1 MMARDEVPE
10 KKRLALGAEVRMRR
24 KTKGWS
30 RDDLF
35 VEVRKRGGTI
45 GSNEITRIEQGKV
58 WPRADTLE
66 QVAAALETSVAELTG
81 SPSPSVPKPAGLLA
95 VVVDLLL
102 ILERLIHALP
112 DEAHVARLKGWM
124 RDRPAVS
131 N

>member
-1 MMARDEVPE
+1 MMARDEVSE

-35 VEVRKRGGTI
+35 VEVRKRAGTI

-58 WPRADTLE
+58 WPRADTLG

-81 SPSPSVPKPAGLLA
+81 SPSPCAPKSAGLLA

-124 RDRPAVS
+124 RDRPTVS